1 MDPLILGALVGTST
15 ILILFSGISVGIGLL
30 VVSALFI
37 MIFDGAP
44 SLALMPRRSDWG
56 ELLAAPATACQSHAR

>member
-44 SLALMPRRSDWG
+44 SLALMPEIFFGKLDSFA
-56 ELLAAPATACQSHAR
+56 LL

>member
-44 SLALMPRRSDWG
+44 SLALMP
-56 ELLAAPATACQSHAR
+56 EIFLAS

>member
-44 SLALMPRRSDWG
+44 SLPLCRKFFFANLTTFP
-56 ELLAAPATACQSHAR
+56 LYFPL